1 VVGGVG
7 VNHPVSGGGVIAMVL
22 KAVARDAWSYTPAS
36 RDQGVDAGVP
46 EAGGEAE
53 PECHTR
59 VSGHQDPGANIIT
72 RCAGTK
78 SHTYDESW
86 HRIECHIFTI

>member
-1 VVGGVG
+1 MTLALGVG
-7 VNHPVSGGGVIAMVL
+7 HETMMV
-22 KAVARDAWSYTPAS
+22 
-36 RDQGVDAGVP
+36 VD
-46 EAGGEAE
+46 
-53 PECHTR
+53 CHTR